1 MNLVAIELE
10 GFASSRVLTG
20 DSDKTTLIVDIGSRS
35 TTIAV
40 AKSGFLKFTG
50 QTDFA
55 GASLTQTIASG
66 LNIRVRRAEDLKKL
80 RGLKGT
86 GGEYELSTLMFPILD
101 VIISEA
107 RRVKSNY
114 EIGYNEKIERIILT
128 GGRSE
133 SIGDCPIFSG
143 TVRVAGYESQPFFTA
158 QLSVRP

>member
-1 MNLVAIELE
+1 MEKKLENGAVIQQVLLVSVPNEHIQKYKNIFRNAGLNLVAIELE

-80 RGLKGT
+80 RGLKAPAGSMN
-86 GGEYELSTLMFPILD
+86 YPLSCFHI
-101 VIISEA
+101 
-107 RRVKSNY
+107 RC
-114 EIGYNEKIERIILT
+114 YNK
-128 GGRSE
+128 
-133 SIGDCPIFSG
+133 
-143 TVRVAGYESQPFFTA
+143 
-158 QLSVRP
+158 